1 MTKPAFKRFVNNKY
15 IPWDVYQYGFK
26 SNLSDIN
33 ASVLIDQIKNYDK
46 IAKIKKFSKI

>member
-15 IPWDVYQYGFK
+15 IPWDVYNYGFK

-33 ASVLIDQIKNYDK
+33 ASILVDQIKEYSK
-46 IAKIKKFSKI
+46 IAKQKKII